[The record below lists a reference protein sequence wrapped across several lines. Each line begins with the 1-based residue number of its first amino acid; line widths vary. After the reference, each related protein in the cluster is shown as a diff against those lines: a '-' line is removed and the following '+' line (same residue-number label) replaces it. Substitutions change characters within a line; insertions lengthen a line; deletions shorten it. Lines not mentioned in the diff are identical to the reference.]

1 VWFYKPLQPC
11 LEPDWSKMDFFIGCD
26 PAATSREALVQGK
39 KAETDWWTIVV
50 GAREKSP
57 CGEPTSEI
65 YLKEL
70 WRGRCTK
77 QEYLDA
83 LRGFNERYKPLRVVI
98 ETVAAQEYLA
108 QDAERWMPVTR
119 LKRTTDKVARAYW
132 LQPFFE
138 NAQIVL
144 PAKHVVS
151 DYTLWQALM
160 DELVLFPQGEHD
172 DLFDGLQTMV
182 EGATAGPTVRAYKYS
197 PFPRW

>member
-1 VWFYKPLQPC
+1 
-11 LEPDWSKMDFFIGCD
+11 MDFFIGCD
-26 PAATSREALVQGK
+26 PAATSREALLQGK
-39 KAETDWWTIVV
+39 RAETDWWTIVV
-50 GAREKSP
+50 GARKKESQ
-57 CGEPTSEI
+57 GEWGAEV

-70 WRGRCTK
+70 WRARCTK

-83 LRGFNERYKPLRVVI
+83 LKGFNERYKPLRVVI

-108 QDAERWMPVTR
+108 QDAERWMPVER

-138 NAQIVL
+138 NAQIL
-144 PAKHVVS
+144 FPAKHVVE
-151 DYTLWQALM
+151 DYSLWQALM

-182 EGATAGPTVRAYKYS
+182 EGATSGPTVRAYRYS
-197 PFPRW
+197 PIPRW